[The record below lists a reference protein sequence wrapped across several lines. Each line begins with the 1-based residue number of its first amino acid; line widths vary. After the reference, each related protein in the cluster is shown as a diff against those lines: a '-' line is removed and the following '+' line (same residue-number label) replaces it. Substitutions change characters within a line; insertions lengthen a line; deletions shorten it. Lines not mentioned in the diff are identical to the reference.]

1 MQRHVDTAK
10 NVDDNDLSSPSV
22 EWRESLNATCNRLS
36 TQYLNLIKAASSVM
50 ALQQQQL
57 QSGNTSSS
65 KMNPRSGGHS
75 RMQGLQDPP
84 PPPLAADIASSS
96 LQCQLAVENI
106 AVAASQLLSLIRTL
120 RLSVLLMDETTIQAE
135 EEWQVAQLQE
145 SALFWQQQAHHYEQQ
160 WMTLRNNI
168 NIP

>member
-1 MQRHVDTAK
+1 MQRVADTTNK
-10 NVDDNDLSSPSV
+10 IDDADSSSPSV

-36 TQYLNLIKAASSVM
+36 TQYLNLIKSASSVM

-75 RMQGLQDPP
+75 RMQTLQDPP
-84 PPPLAADIASSS
+84 PPPLAADIANSS

-120 RLSVLLMDETTIQAE
+120 RLSILLMDETTIQAE

-145 SALFWQQQAHHYEQQ
+145 SALAWEQQAQQYEQH
-160 WMTLRNNI
+160 WMALRNNST
-168 NIP
+168 P